1 MFRDL
6 DNVKFI
12 SGKGG
17 EDEFVHF
24 YIWTHP
30 EINLLKLGHEN
41 LNRYPELNFD
51 QVFYKVAGIPFEKK
65 FEDFYVK
72 RDEKIENE
80 VCAILNPMN
89 IPYVFIHQDTTRGFT
104 MNMDYIK
111 DKDLKII
118 ESNFKFDGSKDYLV
132 FHYMKL
138 IEEAQEV
145 HVMESAF
152 KCMIDGYIKQK
163 DNMFFHKYMR
173 EGVSA
178 VGRAYWNI
186 INKR

>member
-1 MFRDL
+1 MKTCSKCR
-6 DNVKFI
+6 
-12 SGKGG
+12 
-17 EDEFVHF
+17 
-24 YIWTHP
+24 
-30 EINLLKLGHEN
+30 
-41 LNRYPELNFD
+41 
-51 QVFYKVAGIPFEKK
+51 QEKK

-89 IPYVFIHQDTTRGFT
+89 TPYAFIHQDTTRGYI
-104 MNMDYIK
+104 MNLDYIK
-111 DKDLKII
+111 DKNLKII
-118 ESNFKFDGSKDYLV
+118 EPLNDHLI
-132 FHYMKL
+132 FHHMKL

-163 DNMFFHKYMR
+163 ENMFFHKYMR